1 MQRKA
6 EGIGAFP
13 GGSFNPNNAFLG
25 LTMMKDQFII
35 YVSESDIKR
44 ERQKARE
51 LRRSQWWKRK
61 CSEGKC
67 YYCGRRFRPQELT
80 MDHIVPI
87 IRGGKSRKG
96 NVVPACKECNEKKK
110 YMLPFEWEE
119 YLKRLKEEE

>member
-1 MQRKA
+1 M
-6 EGIGAFP
+6 
-13 GGSFNPNNAFLG
+13 
-25 LTMMKDQFII
+25 MMKDQFIT
-35 YVSESDIKR
+35 YVSEADIKR

-87 IRGGKSRKG
+87 IRGGRSKKG
-96 NVVPACKECNEKKK
+96 NIVPACKECNEKKK

>member
-1 MQRKA
+1 MR
-6 EGIGAFP
+6 
-13 GGSFNPNNAFLG
+13 FLEAA
-25 LTMMKDQFII
+25 LIMMRDQFITN
-35 YVSESDIKR
+35 VSEDDIKR

-61 CSEGKC
+61 CAEGKC
-67 YYCGRRFRPQELT
+67 FYCGRRFRPQELT

-87 IRGGKSRKG
+87 IRGGRSKKG
-96 NVVPACKECNEKKK
+96 NVVPACRECNEKKK

>member
-1 MQRKA
+1 
-6 EGIGAFP
+6 
-13 GGSFNPNNAFLG
+13 
-25 LTMMKDQFII
+25 MMKDQFIT
-35 YVSESDIKR
+35 YVSEADIKR

-87 IRGGKSRKG
+87 IRGGRSKKG
-96 NVVPACKECNEKKK
+96 NVVPACRECNEKKK